1 MLRWLRWRS
10 AQKVKRRAANVRAA
24 AQAADAGAPDF
35 VPALFLSVKANL
47 QNIKH
52 AVGQAEDLVVREITL
67 GQTGIRCGIACIDG
81 LIDKKM
87 INDQVLRNIQ
97 LYATIAGKPHP
108 ANGEEAV
115 SLLEAE
121 LLSTYQVTRASTLD
135 DVMLSVLSGDT
146 ALFVDGSN
154 VALIIDSK
162 GWESRG
168 IEEPQT
174 ESLIRGPKEGFT
186 ENIRTNMALIRRRIR
201 DVNLRFKTYKIGRRA
216 KKDVT
221 LCYIDGIVHP
231 QLLAEIERRVLSID
245 MDDAEGSGYI
255 EQWIADSFLTP
266 FPLIINT
273 ERPDKVSAALLQG
286 KAALLVDGTP
296 FQLIMPMTF
305 ASMLRSP
312 EDYYEHWLIA
322 SLIRMLRLIAAFA
335 STFMPALYIA
345 LVEFHHGMI
354 PSKLAFSI
362 AGTREGVPFPAVVE
376 AFIMEG
382 TLELLREAGLRL
394 PKPIGQTIGIVG
406 GLVIG
411 EAAVSAGIVSP
422 IMVIIVAVTAIS
434 SFTLPSYAFSISLRM
449 LRFAVM
455 LAAAVFGLYGI
466 ILAYIMINIHLVNLT
481 SFGVPYS
488 APFAPFFARDWKDLI
503 VRMPPMELDKRP
515 QVNQPADPDR
525 LNK

>member
-1 MLRWLRWRS
+1 
-10 AQKVKRRAANVRAA
+10 
-24 AQAADAGAPDF
+24 
-35 VPALFLSVKANL
+35 
-47 QNIKH
+47 
-52 AVGQAEDLVVREITL
+52 
-67 GQTGIRCGIACIDG
+67 
-81 LIDKKM
+81 
-87 INDQVLRNIQ
+87 
-97 LYATIAGKPHP
+97 
-108 ANGEEAV
+108 
-115 SLLEAE
+115 
-121 LLSTYQVTRASTLD
+121 
-135 DVMLSVLSGDT
+135 
-146 ALFVDGSN
+146 
-154 VALIIDSK
+154 
-162 GWESRG
+162 
-168 IEEPQT
+168 
-174 ESLIRGPKEGFT
+174 
-186 ENIRTNMALIRRRIR
+186 
-201 DVNLRFKTYKIGRRA
+201 
-216 KKDVT
+216 
-221 LCYIDGIVHP
+221 
-231 QLLAEIERRVLSID
+231 LAEIERRVLSID

-322 SLIRMLRLIAAFA
+322 SLIRVLRLIAAFA